1 MTSRVHIAAGLAL
14 VLLGIGATPAAAT
27 TFVVNSTSDPATPDN
42 VCSPA
47 PGGCTLRDAVD
58 DAGPADM
65 VSVPGGAY
73 QLTQGPLRPSGES
86 IVGAGARSTIINGG
100 GVGGVF
106 VVITAGNRLSGV
118 TLTNGGGQ
126 NQEGAGGGG
135 ILLTS
140 SFAPASITVVNTTIS
155 GNAGLFGAGIANN
168 GGTLTLIGSTVS
180 GNIAFATSVGTAGG
194 GLGLQGGTTRII
206 NSTISGNIANSGETT
221 AGGGGIYF
229 NVSSN
234 TTLSLTIE
242 NSTIANNRAETGA
255 GLFMAGSTGTSVTV
269 SHTIVADNLLV
280 TGQTGSSCNRDLLSL
295 IADHDIADDASCDF
309 AGAPRDPQ
317 IGGLA
322 NNGGQTNTHALA
334 ITSPAI
340 NAGTSCPSTDQRG
353 FARDGACDIGAFGY
367 VRPRLTVIKRVVN
380 DDKGIEA
387 ADDFTVHVRV
397 GAADVAGS
405 PAPGSAGGRTYTLTP
420 GSYSVGEDASEVY
433 AGSFAGDCSAS
444 GVVVLGEG
452 QSKSCTITNDDK
464 APGLRVFNVEPKRG
478 TVRIKLPGRKRF
490 RRLTEGEQL
499 PVGTTVDTRK
509 GRVTIIAA
517 SNKKGG
523 TSRADF
529 YDGIF
534 KLGQTRGRRP
544 ISTLTL
550 VEKLTGCKA
559 AGKQASAAAKKKR
572 RRRLWGDGKGRFRT
586 RGTHSAATVV
596 GTKWLVEDRCTST
609 LTRVARGRVKVT
621 DFEKHKSVFVRKGHR
636 YIARAQ

>member
-1 MTSRVHIAAGLAL
+1 MGMCVATLLAM
-14 VLLGIGATPAAAT
+14 
-27 TFVVNSTSDPATPDN
+27 PATASAQVTFTPTRFDDPL
-42 VCSPA
+42 VGPCLPTDCS
-47 PGGCTLRDAVD
+47 LREAVD
-58 DAGPADM
+58 EPTRAEPRRI
-65 VSVPGGAY
+65 VLKPGRY
-73 QLTQGPLRPSGES
+73 ELTQGAPLRLDNNAGET
-86 IVGAGARSTIINGG
+86 IQGAGARLTTIDANFASQVIVAVEGNDLAVVNDVTITGGNAATSPGG
-100 GVGGVF
+100 GGIEVQVAASLALNRSAVF
-106 VVITAGNRLSGV
+106 GNQSP
-118 TLTNGGGQ
+118 
-126 NQEGAGGGG
+126 GAGGG
-135 ILLTS
+135 IYTDRNLTV
-140 SFAPASITVVNTTIS
+140 TD
-155 GNAGLFGAGIANN
+155 
-168 GGTLTLIGSTVS
+168 
-180 GNIAFATSVGTAGG
+180 
-194 GLGLQGGTTRII
+194 
-206 NSTISGNIANSGETT
+206 STISGNQAGSAQLGGNGAGIYSTVGGNVTLTNTTVSANFFAADAS
-221 AGGGGIYF
+221 ASNGGGIF
-229 NVSSN
+229 SGGALQLTNVTVAGN
-234 TTLSLTIE
+234 AATNGALYQGANGAATLW
-242 NSTIANNRAETGA
+242 NSIITAATGTA
-255 GLFMAGSTGTSVTV
+255 CAGSPPLIGGDHNLDDDGTCQFGAAGDKPGV
-269 SHTIVADNLLV
+269 NPLL
-280 TGQTGSSCNRDLLSL
+280 
-295 IADHDIADDASCDF
+295 
-309 AGAPRDPQ
+309 
-317 IGGLA
+317 GGLA
-322 NNGGQTNTHALA
+322 NNGGPTDTRLPAVN
-334 ITSPAI
+334 SPTV
-340 NAGTSCPSTDQRG
+340 NAGTAAHCPGADQRAVPRPQLG
-353 FARDGACDIGAFGY
+353 VCDMGAVEF
-367 VRPRLTVIKRVVN
+367 RLPLLRVIKRVVN

-433 AGSFAGDCSAS
+433 AASFAGDCSAS